1 MRLRVEHP
9 LVERQHVVLAE
20 EQPEVLE
27 RLAHPEG
34 LHAVAQLHLGR
45 ARGRVGV
52 RVRVRER
59 ARVRAR
65 VRVRVRVRVRLRVS
79 A

>member
-9 LVERQHVVLAE
+9 LVERQHVVFAE

-45 ARGRVGV
+45 ARGRVGWSG
-52 RVRVRER
+52 
-59 ARVRAR
+59 
-65 VRVRVRVRVRLRVS
+65 LG
-79 A
+79 